1 MFTLNNPQPEEDPNS
16 WGGHYCVWQLERG
29 EEGTPHYQGYI
40 VFKTHKR
47 LTSMKAI
54 NPRAHWELRFGTHEQ
69 AHAYCT
75 KEETRVD
82 GPWTYGEPPSQGKRT
97 DLIGLKRRLDA
108 GATFSELADDEEMF
122 VTLSQYPKAFGIYQL
137 AKAKPRDEKPHVLV
151 LWGVAGRGK
160 SYYWKRNY
168 PDAYVKPTGHW
179 WDGYEQ
185 QETVVIDDFQGTLLF
200 TLLLH
205 LLDRYPLLVEV
216 KGGTRV
222 FNSKTIIIT
231 SNDPPSGWYK
241 DLSEQK
247 YAALERRL
255 DTIYEFTHD
264 PYLILHKGDP
274 IPFNWMGWASLPPP
288 PKRAF
293 RAVDL
298 DPDQPVIRAPSEV
311 VFDDDVVEYHDYQD
325 GERILRPN
333 YRPNPA
339 APAGVSRDAKR
350 YRDK

>member
-40 VFKTHKR
+40 VFKSHKR

-82 GPWTYGEPPSQGKRT
+82 GPWSYGEPPSQGKRT

-108 GATFSELADDEEMF
+108 GATFAELADDEEMF
-122 VTLSQYPKAFGIYQL
+122 VTLSQYPKAYGIYHM
-137 AKAKPRDEKPHVLV
+137 AKAKPRDEKPMVLV
-151 LWGVAGRGK
+151 LFGVPGRGK

-168 PDAYVKPTGHW
+168 PEAYVKPIGPW

-185 QETVVIDDFQGTLLF
+185 QETVVIDDFQGTLLWSF
-200 TLLLH
+200 LLH
-205 LLDRYPLLVEV
+205 LLDGYPLLVEV

-231 SNDPPSGWYK
+231 SNLHPRDWYSDSVK
-241 DLSEQK
+241 HN
-247 YAALERRL
+247 YAALERRI
-255 DTIYEFTHD
+255 DTLYEFTDEPH
-264 PYLILHKGDP
+264 PILHKGDP
-274 IPFNWMGWASLPPP
+274 IPFNWMGWADLPPR
-288 PKRAF
+288 PKRPF
-293 RAVDL
+293 RAVDPAP
-298 DPDQPVIRAPSEV
+298 PDQPTVRAPSEV
-311 VFDDDVVEYHDYQD
+311 VFDDVEYIDYQD
-325 GERILRPN
+325 GERVLRPN

-339 APAGVSRDAKR
+339 APGSSRDAKR